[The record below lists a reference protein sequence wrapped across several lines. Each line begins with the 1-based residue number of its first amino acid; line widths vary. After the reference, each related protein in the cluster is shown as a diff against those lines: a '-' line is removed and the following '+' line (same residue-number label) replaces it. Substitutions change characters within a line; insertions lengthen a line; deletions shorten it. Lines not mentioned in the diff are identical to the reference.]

1 MSWVYWSVLLITILL
16 GYAAEI
22 NPKSRLTPAGEV
34 ETRPDPVMAAALS
47 VALILVAGL
56 RHGVGTDYWV
66 YYRIN
71 VKDWQAVWE
80 DFIRYKE
87 PGIRF
92 LSKITRDISDSGT
105 GLIFLSSLITVGIY
119 CLMIYRHSAMYLVS
133 MLVFLFL
140 GDWAG
145 SFNGVR
151 QYLAAAV
158 LFAGHR
164 FIVKRRII
172 SYLLVVLLASLF
184 HRTALVMIIPY
195 FLFTRKPD
203 LTQFILLAAGALII
217 RLSYDIVFALIG
229 SYKGTIVNFK
239 DQYITN
245 SINPLRIAVC
255 FIPVILFL
263 LTNNKQSVNKEQTV
277 YINALFFNAFAML
290 AAAGSTYLGRVGL
303 YTGAM
308 VTIGYGH
315 LFKTIPEGK
324 NRRIIILAVMTV
336 LLVYWLYSLWG
347 KDFRWVF
354 S

>member
-1 MSWVYWSVLLITILL
+1 MSWVYWGVLLITFFL
-16 GYAAEI
+16 GYAAER
-22 NPKSRLTPAGEV
+22 NPKSKLTPNGEV
-34 ETRPDPVMAAALS
+34 RIRPDSVLAVVLS
-47 VALILVAGL
+47 LALILVAGL
-56 RHGVGTDYWV
+56 RHGIGTDYWA
-66 YYRIN
+66 YYRTN
-71 VKDWQAVWE
+71 VKDWQIVWNA
-80 DFIRYKE
+80 FVRYKE
-87 PGIRF
+87 PGIRL
-92 LSKITRDISDSGT
+92 LSKITRDIADSGT
-105 GLIFLSSLITVGIY
+105 GLILLSSLITVGIY
-119 CLMIYRHSAMYLVS
+119 CLMIYRYSTMYLVS

-164 FIVKRRII
+164 FILKRKLIP
-172 SYLLVVLLASLF
+172 YLLVVFLASLF

-203 LTQFILLAAGALII
+203 LTQFILLAAGALVI
-217 RLSYDIVFALIG
+217 RFSYDIVFDLIG
-229 SYKGTIVNFK
+229 NYKGTIVDFQ

-263 LTNNKQSVNKEQTV
+263 LTNGKQNLNKEQTI

-290 AAAGSTYLGRVGL
+290 AAAGSTYLGRIGL

-324 NRRIIILAVMTV
+324 NRGMVILTVMTV
-336 LLVYWLYSLWG
+336 LLIYWLYSLWG
-347 KDFRWVF
+347 KGFRWIF
-354 S
+354 N